1 MCLRAPSTLGEI
13 LSGAECGMYFD
24 LKEQS
29 INVSF
34 KIRSSNS
41 GRVNM
46 IIRPEGR
53 VLVSQR

>member
-1 MCLRAPSTLGEI
+1 MCLRAPSTLREI
-13 LSGAECGMYFD
+13 LSGAECRMYFG

-41 GRVNM
+41 GRVNT

-53 VLVSQR
+53 ALVSQ